1 MGAGGAGV
9 KGEKSGFLLKNGC
22 ECLLRWSEDLG
33 SVLGCFA
40 FCEVFGGTSGVVEV
54 GVATEELEVDSEKRR
69 FRVPPL
75 NIALTSSHA
84 YTIT

>member
-1 MGAGGAGV
+1 MGGAGV
-9 KGEKSGFLLKNGC
+9 KGGKSGFLLKNGG

-33 SVLGCFA
+33 SVLGCFD
-40 FCEVFGGTSGVVEV
+40 FWEDFGGTMGVVEV

-75 NIALTSSHA
+75 NMALTSSQA
-84 YTIT
+84 YTMT